1 MCRTHQIS
9 YTAGNVQE
17 ISCVLV
23 MELYLICEISDTT
36 EMSYFLVL
44 EIYTKCEISII

>member
-17 ISCVLV
+17 ISRVLV
-23 MELYLICEISDTT
+23 LELYLICEIFDTT
-36 EMSYFLVL
+36 ENFIFPCLGNLHEM
-44 EIYTKCEISII
+44 